1 MMNFRSFFS
10 RQFIRRQALQI
21 FALVEKNLRLSLRV
35 KFNVIISFLMPII
48 SIAMPLIIL
57 GKFFTLNT
65 EFGPWNESNYMVFQ
79 FIAYQILL
87 MKMLINEF
95 PAQFLREKYWKTIP
109 ALIIAPLN
117 QYNLLFGI
125 FFSHMILISIPFIIF
140 FVLCWI
146 VYPISFL
153 TIISIIVLLFFI
165 ALIFSSIGLIIG
177 AFAISNENIWRILSF
192 GISMVF
198 WLSCLIYPFEIFPNI
213 IQQIINLNP
222 LYYIFDILRTTWIE
236 NNILL
241 SISYH
246 PFNFLILFLTVLIFP
261 IISVYIFKMIYKKFG
276 IVGY

>member
-1 MMNFRSFFS
+1 MNLRSFFS

-21 FALVEKNLRLSLRV
+21 FALVEKNLRLSLRF

-87 MKMLINEF
+87 MKVLINEF

-109 ALIIAPLN
+109 AIIIAPLN

-125 FFSHMILISIPFIIF
+125 FFSHIILISIPFIIF

-177 AFAISNENIWRILSF
+177 AFAISNENIWRILGF

-198 WLSCLIYPFEIFPNI
+198 WLSCLTYPFEIFPNI

>member
-1 MMNFRSFFS
+1 MMNLRTYFS
-10 RQFIRRQALQI
+10 RQFIRRQVMQI
-21 FALVEKNLRLSLRV
+21 YALVEKNLRLRLRF
-35 KFNVIISFLMPII
+35 KFNIIISFLMPVI

-87 MKMLINEF
+87 MKVLISEF
-95 PAQFLREKYWKTIP
+95 PAQFFREKYWKTIP
-109 ALIIAPLN
+109 AIIIAPFN
-117 QYNLLFGI
+117 HYNLLLGI

-146 VYPISFL
+146 IYPISFL
-153 TIISIIVLLFFI
+153 TIISIVVLLFFI

-177 AFAISNENIWRILSF
+177 AFAISNENIWKILGF

-198 WLSCLIYPFEIFPNI
+198 WLSCLTYPFEIFPNV

-222 LYYIFDILRTTWIE
+222 LYYIFDVLRTTWIE

-241 SISYH
+241 SISSH

-261 IISVYIFKMIYKKFG
+261 IISVYTFKMIYKKFG

>member
-1 MMNFRSFFS
+1 MMNLRTLFS

-21 FALVEKNLRLSLRV
+21 FALVEKNLRLSLRF

-48 SIAMPLIIL
+48 SIAMPLIIM

-65 EFGPWNESNYMVFQ
+65 EFGPWDESNYMVFQ

-87 MKMLINEF
+87 IKALINQF
-95 PAQFLREKYWKTIP
+95 PIQFLREKYWKTIP
-109 ALIIAPLN
+109 AILIAPFN
-117 QYNLLFGI
+117 RYNLLFGI

-153 TIISIIVLLFFI
+153 TIISIIVLLLFT

-198 WLSCLIYPFEIFPNI
+198 WLSCLTYPFEIFPNI

-261 IISVYIFKMIYKKFG
+261 IISVYVFKLIYKKFG

>member
-1 MMNFRSFFS
+1 MNLRSFFS
-10 RQFIRRQALQI
+10 RKFIRRQALQI
-21 FALVEKNLRLSLRV
+21 FALVEKNLRLSLRF
-35 KFNVIISFLMPII
+35 KFNVIISFLIPII

-87 MKMLINEF
+87 IKALINQF
-95 PAQFLREKYWKTIP
+95 PIQFLREKYWKTIP
-109 ALIIAPLN
+109 AILIAPFN
-117 QYNLLFGI
+117 RYNLLFGI

-153 TIISIIVLLFFI
+153 TIISIIVLLLFT
-165 ALIFSSIGLIIG
+165 ALIFSSIGLMIG

-198 WLSCLIYPFEIFPNI
+198 WLSCLTYPFEIFPNI

-241 SISYH
+241 SISSH
-246 PFNFLILFLTVLIFP
+246 PINFLILFLTVLIFP
-261 IISVYIFKMIYKKFG
+261 IISVYMFKIIYKKFG

>member
-1 MMNFRSFFS
+1 MNLRSFFS

-21 FALVEKNLRLSLRV
+21 FALVEKNLRLSLRF
-35 KFNVIISFLMPII
+35 KFNVFMSFLMPII

-57 GKFFTLNT
+57 GKFFTLNA
-65 EFGPWNESNYMVFQ
+65 EFGPWNESTYMVFQ
-79 FIAYQILL
+79 LLAYQILL
-87 MKMLINEF
+87 MKVLINEF
-95 PAQFLREKYWKTIP
+95 PVQFLREKYWKTIP
-109 ALIIAPLN
+109 AIIIAPLN
-117 QYNLLFGI
+117 QYNLLLGI
-125 FFSHMILISIPFIIF
+125 FFSHMILISIPFTIF

-153 TIISIIVLLFFI
+153 TIISIIVLLFFV

-177 AFAISNENIWRILSF
+177 AFAISNENIWKILSF
-192 GISMVF
+192 GITMVF
-198 WLSCLIYPFEIFPNI
+198 WLSCLTYPFEIFPNI

-222 LYYIFDILRTTWIE
+222 LYYLFEILRTTWIE

-261 IISVYIFKMIYKKFG
+261 IISVYAFKVIYKKFG

>member
-1 MMNFRSFFS
+1 MNLRSFFS

-21 FALVEKNLRLSLRV
+21 FALVEKNLRLSLRF

-87 MKMLINEF
+87 MKVLINEF

-109 ALIIAPLN
+109 AIIIAPLN

-125 FFSHMILISIPFIIF
+125 FFSHIILISIPFIIF

-177 AFAISNENIWRILSF
+177 AFAISNENIWRILGF

-198 WLSCLIYPFEIFPNI
+198 WLSCLTYPFEIFPNI

-261 IISVYIFKMIYKKFG
+261 IISVYIFKTIYKKFG

>member
-1 MMNFRSFFS
+1 MMNFRTYFS

-21 FALVEKNLRLSLRV
+21 FALVEKNLRLSLRF
-35 KFNVIISFLMPII
+35 KFSVIISFLLPII

-87 MKMLINEF
+87 MKVLINEF

-109 ALIIAPLN
+109 AIIIAPLN
-117 QYNLLFGI
+117 QYNLLLGI

-177 AFAISNENIWRILSF
+177 AFAISNENIWKILSF

-198 WLSCLIYPFEIFPNI
+198 WLSCLTYPFEIFPNI